1 MGRLSTAWTIVLAAA
16 PPDAGSAIR
25 SPRYRRARARCNLA
39 AARWP
44 PRSASGTETM
54 LTGAASARY
63 CVRRQVS
70 TLNGIRHQ
78 ARRARL
84 GDPSVARGSLG
95 EGFPARGPRGEP
107 SVAGGSWGQAS
118 PARGPRGEPSVAPYR
133 AGAFIVDMVIR
144 PFVVGWLGRSVASR
158 RADVRRQSRSSAVT
172 TSGGA
177 SEGAHQPDLRG
188 SPLPGSQC
196 ERGPG
201 PCSQGPFQLVQ
212 VLIHRAA

>member
-107 SVAGGSWGQAS
+107 SVA
-118 PARGPRGEPSVAPYR
+118 PYR

-144 PFVVGWLGRSVASR
+144 PFVVGWLGRS
-158 RADVRRQSRSSAVT
+158 
-172 TSGGA
+172 
-177 SEGAHQPDLRG
+177 
-188 SPLPGSQC
+188 
-196 ERGPG
+196 
-201 PCSQGPFQLVQ
+201 
-212 VLIHRAA
+212 